1 MITLGYR
8 LEFSNNPPTRLTC
21 QISSLSPAQAAVMD
35 QEIHDLLGKEVIEA
49 CLDSDGFFSPVFIVP
64 KKDGGWRPIINL
76 KALNQFLRTQHFK
89 MENIYTLRDILK
101 QGDYMGKIDLKDA
114 YFSVKIFPDHKKFLR
129 FRWRG
134 VAYQYKA
141 LPFGFATAPRVFSKI
156 MQEAMKIL
164 REKSIRLIQYLD
176 DILILASSP
185 DQLRKHTRMHG
196 STVPANTGFHP
207 QLQEVCVRTGSSDR
221 IPRIQGGLSENED
234 SPSSTES
241 EKYNEGMQESSSSED
256 SVCSQTS
263 SPHWEDDSC
272 NSGNLTGSSSLQSSS
287 TAEEPNPVIQQTELL
302 GNRNLGQR
310 IQDRPQVVEF
320 PSPKPQR
327 ENTCHPNGKL
337 NDRIGCIDQGL
348 GCILPGK
355 ESRRPLAD
363 DGKEAAHKSIG
374 VEIGIPSAANVC
386 VQQDQHSRAST
397 NRQQNR
403 HCIHQSEGRN
413 TLKASVGY
421 GMQPLELVPQ
431 EKHNSTSG
439 AHSGSGEHPSGPGF
453 PRVSRPL
460 RLDVVETGFS
470 QDSNQVGAD
479 GYVDLF
485 AARHNHQIRDYYSYR
500 PDPGAIAVDA
510 FSQN

>member
-1 MITLGYR
+1 MAANHKFESPEPIPSYSTLQNGEHLYSQRYFEAGR
-8 LEFSNNPPTRLTC
+8 LYGKNRPEGRVFQRQNFPRSQEVFEIPLERSCLPIQSSPFWFGHSTQSLFKDHARSDEDLTGEEHTTHSVSRRYFDLG
-21 QISSLSPAQAAVMD
+21 QLPRST
-35 QEIHDLLGKEVIEA
+35 QEIHQD
-49 CLDSDGFFSPVFIVP
+49 
-64 KKDGGWRPIINL
+64 
-76 KALNQFLRTQHFK
+76 
-89 MENIYTLRDILK
+89 
-101 QGDYMGKIDLKDA
+101 
-114 YFSVKIFPDHKKFLR
+114 
-129 FRWRG
+129 
-134 VAYQYKA
+134 
-141 LPFGFATAPRVFSKI
+141 
-156 MQEAMKIL
+156 
-164 REKSIRLIQYLD
+164 
-176 DILILASSP
+176 
-185 DQLRKHTRMHG
+185 G
-196 STVPANTGFHP
+196 STVPANTGFHL

-310 IQDRPQVVEF
+310 IQDRRQVVEF

-374 VEIGIPSAANVC
+374 VEIGIPSAANIC
-386 VQQDQHSRAST
+386 VQQDQHSCAST
-397 NRQQNR
+397 NR
-403 HCIHQSEGRN
+403 
-413 TLKASVGY
+413 
-421 GMQPLELVPQ
+421 
-431 EKHNSTSG
+431 
-439 AHSGSGEHPSGPGF
+439 
-453 PRVSRPL
+453 
-460 RLDVVETGFS
+460 
-470 QDSNQVGAD
+470 
-479 GYVDLF
+479 
-485 AARHNHQIRDYYSYR
+485 
-500 PDPGAIAVDA
+500 
-510 FSQN
+510 